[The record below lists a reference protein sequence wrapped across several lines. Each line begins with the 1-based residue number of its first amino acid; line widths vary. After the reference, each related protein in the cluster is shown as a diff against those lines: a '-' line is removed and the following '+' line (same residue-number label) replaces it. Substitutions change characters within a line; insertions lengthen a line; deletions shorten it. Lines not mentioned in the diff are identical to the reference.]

1 MSDFTTHRPTGSAS
15 YPIVLLAGVQGG
27 GKSWAAAEATGLPY
41 FKRSFWLELGEQ
53 MADEYGDVPGADY
66 EIIDHDG
73 SYKQILAAC
82 KWAARES
89 KTSGP
94 GVFVLDSATELW
106 SMLSDEQ
113 QLAANRRM
121 DVKAANGRGR
131 SRAEDQEADVTV
143 DLWNKAKD
151 RSNDV
156 MDALRDFNGL
166 VILTARLDDQAVI
179 GAGGQPT
186 GDRIWKVRTHK
197 EVPYYAQV
205 VMQARAPR
213 QWTMTKVAS
222 TKLSMP
228 KEGYKDWPDFT
239 IEELLILMELDGDRN
254 PAARHFTRADP
265 GAAAE
270 ENGGQRADAAPAVT
284 ADTPRGDLQALP
296 ERAELDAI
304 VAQLE
309 EQLDRDGLMALYN
322 LAKGHGH
329 RISMAKVESAGK
341 RVKRRLDAGETP
353 AGVPAAEDNAPMPA
367 DTAVDT
373 TVADPDQAWEEA
385 EEARLAAIAA
395 EAADVTP
402 DPEVP
407 EETAPAADPEQWKT
421 TGANPPMHKIAEEA
435 DAAATATAVDNT
447 TGEAVSVQPDP
458 EDTRILTPRRKGLM
472 TALGNKVVH
481 LDDYVFG
488 QYGLDTEFVATAR
501 LQLLLNQ
508 INADERASAAT

>member
-1 MSDFTTHRPTGSAS
+1 MSEFTTHRPTGSAS

-66 EIIDHDG
+66 EIINHDG

-121 DVKAANGRGR
+121 DNKAAQGRGR

-156 MDALRDFNGL
+156 MDALREFNGL

-254 PAARHFTRADP
+254 PAARNFTRADP

-270 ENGGQRADAAPAVT
+270 ENGGQRAPETPAAT

-296 ERAELDAI
+296 DRAELDAI

-353 AGVPAAEDNAPMPA
+353 AGVPATETTPEVPAES
-367 DTAVDT
+367 TVDSS
-373 TVADPDQAWEEA
+373 VADPDQAWEEA

-407 EETAPAADPEQWKT
+407 EVPVETAPDTSESGAEPEPAQV
-421 TGANPPMHKIAEEA
+421 
-435 DAAATATAVDNT
+435 TATAVDNT

-458 EDTRILTPRRKGLM
+458 EDTRILTPRRKGLL
-472 TALGNKVVH
+472 TALGNKVGRDD
-481 LDDYVFG
+481 LNDYVFG
-488 QYGLDTEFVATAR
+488 QYGLDPEFVSTAR
-501 LQLLLNQ
+501 LQELLNA